1 MQATILGDNFKA
13 EKQQIEDINNYL
25 KEKADNLQKILDSD
39 DFLKLAYAE
48 VYNGATPTEAEL
60 EKFQEE
66 LKEYQQELLRDTS
79 GDDDLFGE
87 NDSRISELGE
97 KFAILLDNFEE
108 IDTKYRNIKNGN
120 HTSSLVGRVTAGVY
134 SIAKWLKE

>member
-48 VYNGATPTEAEL
+48 VYN
-60 EKFQEE
+60 
-66 LKEYQQELLRDTS
+66 
-79 GDDDLFGE
+79 
-87 NDSRISELGE
+87 
-97 KFAILLDNFEE
+97 
-108 IDTKYRNIKNGN
+108 
-120 HTSSLVGRVTAGVY
+120 
-134 SIAKWLKE
+134 

>member
-48 VYNGATPTEAEL
+48 VYNWATPTEAEL

-79 GDDDLFGE
+79 WDDDLFWE
-87 NDSRISELGE
+87 NDSRISELWE

-108 IDTKYRNIKNGN
+108 IDTKYRNIKNWN